1 MVARVQALMAGLWA
15 GLVLALGAM
24 TAPRLFALLPRADAG
39 RVAGDLFGLEARLS
53 LAVGVVM
60 ILLERRRH
68 GDGPGGGAS
77 AMGPRMLIALAVIF
91 LTVMAEYV
99 LRPMLDAARQ
109 NQGAASASFL
119 WLMSMKFETTASTP
133 GSCSRFVAVPS
144 HQIHVPFL
152 CLSRISKWTKPPGRL
167 TSSALLAA

>member
-15 GLVLALGAM
+15 GLVLTLGAL

-53 LAVGVVM
+53 LALGVVM

-68 GDGPGGGAS
+68 EDDPARGVS
-77 AMGPRMLIALAVIF
+77 VMGPRMLMALAVIF

-109 NQGAASASFL
+109 TQGAVSDTFVWLHGVSAVL
-119 WLMSMKFETTASTP
+119 
-133 GSCSRFVAVPS
+133 FVLKAV
-144 HQIHVPFL
+144 
-152 CLSRISKWTKPPGRL
+152 
-167 TSSALLAA
+167 LLLVLAWQAAERGAPEQGAR

>member
-68 GDGPGGGAS
+68 EDDPGGGAS

-99 LRPMLDAARQ
+99 RRPMLDAARQ

-119 WLMSMKFETTASTP
+119 WLHGVSAAL
-133 GSCSRFVAVPS
+133 FVLKA
-144 HQIHVPFL
+144 
-152 CLSRISKWTKPPGRL
+152 
-167 TSSALLAA
+167 ALLVALAWQAAGRGAPEAGTR